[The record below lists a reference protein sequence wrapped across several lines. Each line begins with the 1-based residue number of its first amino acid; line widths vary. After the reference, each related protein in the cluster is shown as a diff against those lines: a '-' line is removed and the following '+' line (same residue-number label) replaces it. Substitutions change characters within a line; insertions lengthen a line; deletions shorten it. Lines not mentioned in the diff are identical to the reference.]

1 MSEGTPAHP
10 GRQRKAE
17 KNTEILDEINSFR
30 KKSLSIF
37 FVRLS
42 KFDSKLAAA
51 IKNTFWNPG
60 PSTVGLATGLT
71 SIPHSIDAHVCLQK
85 SNNTNQSF

>member
-1 MSEGTPAHP
+1 MHIFCLFVQARSSD
-10 GRQRKAE
+10 
-17 KNTEILDEINSFR
+17 KNIRFGIL
-30 KKSLSIF
+30 
-37 FVRLS
+37 
-42 KFDSKLAAA
+42 A
-51 IKNTFWNPG
+51 

>member
-1 MSEGTPAHP
+1 MRVYQPILAGSE
-10 GRQRKAE
+10 RLKKYR
-17 KNTEILDEINSFR
+17 NFR
-30 KKSLSIF
+30 RNKQFQKKISKHIF
-37 FVRLS
+37 RPFVQVRLQARS
-42 KFDSKLAAA
+42 SD
-51 IKNTFWNPG
+51 KNTFWILA